1 MVFLGISPNFIS
13 SCTTGL
19 FGQHAYWSCFL
30 WFLCRESI
38 FYVELRH
45 GLPRI
50 FGHVYDVYRLAAVSK
65 FISIYREQRQDN
77 TPNMICRSST
87 FSDHIST
94 KNGSIFSVQFWPCS
108 YHLWCQNWA
117 WLHQLDAPFISDFIL
132 NFYFCCIYYACNLS
146 FIDWIDFITCQVQ

>member
-1 MVFLGISPNFIS
+1 MVFPGISPNFIS
-13 SCTTGL
+13 SCTTSL

-77 TPNMICRSST
+77 TPNMICMSSK

-94 KNGSIFSVQFWPCS
+94 KKWVYFFSAVLAVFLSFVVPKLGLTTSTRCPI
-108 YHLWCQNWA
+108 YF
-117 WLHQLDAPFISDFIL
+117 WLHLEFL
-132 NFYFCCIYYACNLS
+132 LLLHLLCL
-146 FIDWIDFITCQVQ
+146 